1 MAINSL
7 PNEISFMILM
17 NLKDID
23 IQQLLRVSKQ
33 FKELARD
40 KVLWF
45 KILTSRNPAYL
56 NKKLFRNSRP
66 SRTDLILSNIL
77 AVGAVGAIGA
87 NFQLGHEGRYLNGPF
102 AVNCYRVEMMMR
114 KILSKQLLESHLGN
128 RPPIEELRLLI
139 SLLKYI

>member
-7 PNEISFMILM
+7 PKEISFMILM

-56 NKKLFRNSRP
+56 DKKLFRISRP

-77 AVGAVGAIGA
+77 AVGAVGA

-114 KILSKQLLESHLGN
+114 KSLSKQLLESHLGN

-139 SLLKYI
+139 SLLECI